1 MDLGT
6 GRYADIKGDERTAA
20 ILQDL
25 HSAVEQIAQSG
36 RIEQWLDAMATDG
49 LRRWSANNGC
59 SPCCSSRNERNS
71 DPELLDDVHMMS
83 FRQWDKEHGRKG
95 EQR

>member
-6 GRYADIKGDERTAA
+6 GRYGDIKGDERTAA

-49 LRRWSANNGC
+49 LRRW
-59 SPCCSSRNERNS
+59 
-71 DPELLDDVHMMS
+71 
-83 FRQWDKEHGRKG
+83 
-95 EQR
+95 